1 MILSQLTL
9 SINDMNIFE
18 KKKELTIKTA
28 FTGNTWYDW
37 YNWLIKYILKH
48 LKKKK
53 NVGGVT
59 DQTMSLFKTK
69 DYNKTKSV
77 RTLYGGIKKQ
87 SEVKRIKSIKTFLN

>member
-1 MILSQLTL
+1 MTGTIGWLNIFL
-9 SINDMNIFE
+9 SIS
-18 KKKELTIKTA
+18 
-28 FTGNTWYDW
+28 
-37 YNWLIKYILKH
+37 
-48 LKKKK
+48 KKKK

>member
-1 MILSQLTL
+1 MTGTIGWLNIFL
-9 SINDMNIFE
+9 SIS
-18 KKKELTIKTA
+18 KK
-28 FTGNTWYDW
+28 
-37 YNWLIKYILKH
+37 
-48 LKKKK
+48 KKKK

-87 SEVKRIKSIKTFLN
+87 SEVNRIKSIKTFLN

>member
-28 FTGNTWYDW
+28 FTGNTSYDW

-53 NVGGVT
+53 RGREYRPNNE
-59 DQTMSLFKTK
+59 SF
-69 DYNKTKSV
+69 
-77 RTLYGGIKKQ
+77 
-87 SEVKRIKSIKTFLN
+87 